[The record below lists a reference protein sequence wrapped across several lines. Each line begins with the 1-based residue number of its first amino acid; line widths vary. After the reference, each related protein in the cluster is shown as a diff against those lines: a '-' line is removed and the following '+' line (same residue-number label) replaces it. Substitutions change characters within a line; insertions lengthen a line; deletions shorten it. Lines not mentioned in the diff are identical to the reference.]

1 MENQTSDVDMTSSQI
16 REQWLATKWV
26 ILQRFDKC
34 WAKNKN
40 KIKNPIKA
48 TYISRY
54 THVTRL
60 GVPPTDH
67 YPISIYKNIRNV
79 EYLKFR
85 LFFFFL
91 VKVAMPN
98 LCYFYLVQT
107 ACWRTV
113 GLGGEREAERRGDG
127 GGDGGREK
135 CTSVTMWLLPKP
147 CRRNA
152 QTEQRALWSVR
163 FGGFLSTLASPR
175 QTHSLHTA
183 NSQNN
188 EQKNTQCKR
197 TVFKS
202 GGKKTKK
209 GTDDAN
215 VCHIRPRPLPTH
227 RYCRLLNKNTTRFP
241 YHKNGKKKKNSD
253 MLQYNTC
260 TCSVMKPYGRPYHL
274 PY

>member
-16 REQWLATKWV
+16 REQSLATKWV

-40 KIKNPIKA
+40 KIKTPIKA

-67 YPISIYKNIRNV
+67 YPISIYENIRNS

-113 GLGGEREAERRGDG
+113 GLGGERGWETGRRGDG
-127 GGDGGREK
+127 GEGEK
-135 CTSVTMWLLPKP
+135 CTSVTMWLQPKP

-152 QTEQRALWSVR
+152 QTEQRALWSVCASGDSSQRWPPLGRNTPYTPLTQSKQRNTPSASAR
-163 FGGFLSTLASPR
+163 FLKL
-175 QTHSLHTA
+175 
-183 NSQNN
+183 
-188 EQKNTQCKR
+188 
-197 TVFKS
+197 
-202 GGKKTKK
+202 GGKNKK
-209 GTDDAN
+209 RNRRCECLPCTTT
-215 VCHIRPRPLPTH
+215 PLTYPQV
-227 RYCRLLNKNTTRFP
+227 L
-241 YHKNGKKKKNSD
+241 
-253 MLQYNTC
+253 
-260 TCSVMKPYGRPYHL
+260 
-274 PY
+274 

>member
-16 REQWLATKWV
+16 REQSLATKWV

-67 YPISIYKNIRNV
+67 YPVSIYENIRNF

-85 LFFFFL
+85 LFFFFWWKLRRLTCVIFILFKLPVGVRL
-91 VKVAMPN
+91 V
-98 LCYFYLVQT
+98 
-107 ACWRTV
+107 W
-113 GLGGEREAERRGDG
+113 GGERGWETGGRG
-127 GGDGGREK
+127 GGGFGGREK

-147 CRRNA
+147 RRRNA

-163 FGGFLSTLASPR
+163 FGGFLSTLPPPLGTNTPYTPLTQSKQRAEKTPSASAR
-175 QTHSLHTA
+175 FL
-183 NSQNN
+183 
-188 EQKNTQCKR
+188 K
-197 TVFKS
+197 V
-202 GGKKTKK
+202 GGK
-209 GTDDAN
+209 N
-215 VCHIRPRPLPTH
+215 
-227 RYCRLLNKNTTRFP
+227 
-241 YHKNGKKKKNSD
+241 KKKNRRCEC
-253 MLQYNTC
+253 LPC
-260 TCSVMKPYGRPYHL
+260 TTTPLTYPQVL
-274 PY
+274 